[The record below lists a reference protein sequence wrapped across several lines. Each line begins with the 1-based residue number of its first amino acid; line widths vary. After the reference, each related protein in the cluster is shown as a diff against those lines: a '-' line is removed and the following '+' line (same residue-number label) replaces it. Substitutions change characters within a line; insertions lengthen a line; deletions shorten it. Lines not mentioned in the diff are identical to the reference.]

1 MSHIKEPIQKR
12 AIEKRLKLIKSA
24 KKVFNDKGYH
34 NTHIKDITGEA
45 GISTGLF
52 YKYFKDKDDIYIEI
66 VKLLIEKEMEV
77 VLDFKNRM
85 AEDID
90 KKQAI
95 RNYIESRLEFI
106 TYKRVMEE
114 FNVLMNE
121 NEQIKG
127 FFEDVKKDYLNIIKE
142 ILRRIWVG
150 AADSTVHVGAM
161 LVWRTIYINIV
172 EIAGMADEDLKK
184 EYIDNLTDIICKYI
198 VRGDIF
204 PAV

>member
-12 AIEKRLKLIKSA
+12 AIEKRLRLIKSA

-52 YKYFKDKDDIYIEI
+52 YKYFKDKDDIYIE
-66 VKLLIEKEMEV
+66 VVRLLIEKEMEV

-150 AADSTVHVGAM
+150 ADDSTLHVGAM